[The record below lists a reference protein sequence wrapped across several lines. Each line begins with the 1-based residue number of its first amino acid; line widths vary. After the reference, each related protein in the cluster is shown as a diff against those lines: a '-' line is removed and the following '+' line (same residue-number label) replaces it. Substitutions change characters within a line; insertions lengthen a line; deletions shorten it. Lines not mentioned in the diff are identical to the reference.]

1 MRKLYLI
8 ISFLLCAI
16 LANAQKQDNYFVI
29 YRYTNEV
36 MRMPGNRP
44 LSMLYY
50 MIANADSSKL
60 FYRRTKKPK
69 SSIDD
74 FQIRPGRRMVVE
86 SLIIMPDSQFYK
98 QGRWITLMDDK
109 WTPNITYK
117 MEFTET
123 GQTRKILGYQC
134 SQFVATDSA
143 GNQLVRVWATKE
155 LPGTLIPMVGLEY
168 FPYGILEIRHL
179 AKGWKLLPRRVKKLK

>member
-1 MRKLYLI
+1 MRKLHLI
-8 ISFLLCAI
+8 AFLLLCAI
-16 LANAQKQDNYFVI
+16 LVNAQKQDNYFVT

-36 MRMPGNRP
+36 MRLPDNRSF
-44 LSMLYY
+44 SMFYY
-50 MIANADSSKL
+50 MVANTDSSKL
-60 FYRRTKKPK
+60 FFRRTKKPK

-74 FQIRPGRRMVVE
+74 FQMRPGRRMVVE
-86 SLIIMPDSQFYK
+86 SIIITPDTQFYK
-98 QGRWITLMDDK
+98 QGRWISLKDDK
-109 WTPNITYK
+109 WEPAKTYA